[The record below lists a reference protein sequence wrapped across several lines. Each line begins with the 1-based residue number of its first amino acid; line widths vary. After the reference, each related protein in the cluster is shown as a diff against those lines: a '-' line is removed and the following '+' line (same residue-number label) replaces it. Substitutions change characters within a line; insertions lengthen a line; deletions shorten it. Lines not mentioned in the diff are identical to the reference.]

1 MTEPN
6 TIKAAAQNEPALLQ
20 PLSLRGLT
28 LKNRMVVSP
37 MCQHSAV
44 DGVVQD
50 WHIVHYGK
58 FVLGGAALVLTES
71 TAVSSDSRVGI
82 ADLGIWSDDH
92 VPGLKRLSDFAHAN
106 GAAFGIQL
114 AHAGRKAF
122 SEPLW
127 EGGRALSTDALDVSG
142 LAWRRVG
149 PSAIAASGEWSEPEA
164 LTLEEIDEIREDFV
178 AAARRAERAGADVI
192 ELHFGHGYLLASFLS
207 PLSNQRTDTYGGPR
221 ENRMRF
227 AVETAQAVREVWPND
242 KPLFARLSC
251 LDGAEGSWGMEDT
264 VALAQSL
271 KAVGVDVIDC
281 SSGGLT
287 EETRRSN
294 VPRGIGF
301 QVPFAEEVRHRAR
314 IITQAV
320 GIILTPEQANEI
332 VASGKADLVA
342 LGREVLRTP
351 YWPAEATRSLSG
363 PGDYSAWPLQHREWL
378 VRRHKVLDRLRTPEN
393 DASEDG

>member
-1 MTEPN
+1 MTVPDTHESP
-6 TIKAAAQNEPALLQ
+6 AMDGPALLR
-20 PLSLRGLT
+20 PLTLRGLT

-44 DGVVQD
+44 DGAVQD
-50 WHIVHYGK
+50 WHVVHYGK

-71 TAVSSDSRVGI
+71 TAVSSDSRVGV

-92 VPGLKRLSDFAHAN
+92 VAGLKRLGDFAHAN

-127 EGGRALSTDALDVSG
+127 EGGRALSPETLDARGIS
-142 LAWRRVG
+142 WRRVG
-149 PSAIAASGEWSEPEA
+149 PSAIAASGEWTEPEM
-164 LTLEEIDEIREDFV
+164 LKREEIEAIRHDFV
-178 AAARRAERAGADVI
+178 TAAERADRAGADVV

-207 PLSNQRTDTYGGPR
+207 PLSNQRTDEYGGSL

-227 AVETAQAVREVWPND
+227 AVETARAVREAWPDD

-264 VALAQSL
+264 VALAKAL
-271 KAVGVDVIDC
+271 KEVGVDVIDC

-301 QVPFAEEVRHRAR
+301 QVPFAEEVRRRAG
-314 IITQAV
+314 IKTQAV
-320 GIILTPEQANEI
+320 GIILTPEQANE
-332 VASGKADLVA
+332 VVDSGKADLVA

-351 YWPAEATRSLSG
+351 YWPAEAIRALNG
-363 PGDYSAWPLQHREWL
+363 AEDFSAWPLQHREWL
-378 VRRHKVLDRLRTPEN
+378 ARRHTALSRLGVTNSDE
-393 DASEDG
+393 E

>member
-1 MTEPN
+1 MT
-6 TIKAAAQNEPALLQ
+6 
-20 PLSLRGLT
+20 
-28 LKNRMVVSP
+28 VSP

-44 DGVVQD
+44 DGAVQD

-58 FVLGGAALVLTES
+58 FALGGAGLVLTES
-71 TAVSSDSRVGI
+71 TAVRSDSRVGV

-106 GAAFGIQL
+106 NTAFGLQL

-127 EGGRALSTDALDVSG
+127 EGGRALSIEALDASG
-142 LAWRRVG
+142 LQWRRVG
-149 PSAIAASGEWSEPEA
+149 PSAIAASGEWSEPEM
-164 LTLEEIDEIREDFV
+164 LTQSEIEEIREDFV
-178 AAARRAERAGADVI
+178 AAAKRADQADVDVI

-207 PLSNQRTDTYGGPR
+207 PLSNQRTDTYGGSL

-227 AVETAQAVREVWPND
+227 AVETAQAVREVWPDD

-264 VALAQSL
+264 VALALAL

-301 QVPFAEEVRHRAR
+301 QVPFAEEVRRRAG
-314 IITQAV
+314 IMTQAV

-342 LGREVLRTP
+342 LGRELLRTP
-351 YWPAEATRSLSG
+351 YWPAEATRVLSG
-363 PGDYSAWPLQHREWL
+363 PEDFSSWPLQHREWL
-378 VRRHKVLDRLRTPEN
+378 DRRHKVLSRL
-393 DASEDG
+393 SESE

>member
-1 MTEPN
+1 M
-6 TIKAAAQNEPALLQ
+6 Q
-20 PLSLRGLT
+20 PLTLRDVT
-28 LKNRMVVSP
+28 LRNRMVISP

-44 DGVVQD
+44 DGFVQD

-58 FVLGGAALVLTES
+58 FALGGAALVLTES
-71 TAVSSDSRVGI
+71 TAVTSDSRVGI

-92 VPGLKRLSDFAHAN
+92 IPGLRRLADFAHQH
-106 GAAFGIQL
+106 GARFGIQL

-127 EGGRALSTDALDVSG
+127 EGGRALTPEALDATG
-142 LAWRRVG
+142 LTWRRVG
-149 PSAIAASGEWSEPEA
+149 PSPIAASSEWSTPEE
-164 LTLEEIDEIREDFV
+164 LTRAEIHDIRDAFV
-178 AAARRAERAGADVI
+178 QAARRADAAGADVV
-192 ELHFGHGYLLASFLS
+192 ELHYGHGYLLASFLS
-207 PLSNQRTDTYGGPR
+207 PRSNQRSDEYGGSL

-227 AVETAQAVREVWPND
+227 AVETAEAVRAVWPEG

-251 LDGAEGSWGMEDT
+251 LDGTEGSWDMDDT
-264 VALAQSL
+264 VALALAL

-301 QVPFAEEVRHRAR
+301 QVPFAEEVRRRAD
-314 IITQAV
+314 ICTQAV
-320 GIILTPEQANEI
+320 GIILTPEQAEEI

-342 LGREVLRTP
+342 LGREALRTP
-351 YWPAEATRSLSG
+351 YWPAEATRALG
-363 PGDYSAWPLQHREWL
+363 QEDFSAWPMQHRDWL
-378 VRRHKVLDRLRTPEN
+378 SRRQTVLNRLLSEEN
-393 DASEDG
+393 

>member
-1 MTEPN
+1 MTAPD
-6 TIKAAAQNEPALLQ
+6 TPDSLAQEGPALLQ
-20 PLSLRGLT
+20 PLTLRGLT

-37 MCQHSAV
+37 MCQHSAL
-44 DGVVQD
+44 DGAVQD

-58 FVLGGAALVLTES
+58 FVLGGSALVLTES
-71 TAVSSDSRVGI
+71 TAISSDSRVGI

-127 EGGRALSTDALDVSG
+127 EGGRALSTEALDASG
-142 LAWRRVG
+142 LSWRRVG

-164 LTLEEIDEIREDFV
+164 LTREEIDAIREDFV
-178 AAARRAERAGADVI
+178 TAARRADRAGADVV

-207 PLSNQRTDTYGGPR
+207 PLSNQRTDEYGGPR

-227 AVETAQAVREVWPND
+227 AIETAQSVRDVWPDD

-251 LDGAEGSWGMEDT
+251 LDGAEGSWDMEDT
-264 VALAQSL
+264 VALAEAL
-271 KAVGVDVIDC
+271 KGVGVDVIDC

-301 QVPFAEEVRHRAR
+301 QVPFAEEVRRCAG
-314 IITQAV
+314 IKTQAV

-332 VASGKADLVA
+332 VALGQADLVA

-351 YWPAEATRSLSG
+351 YWPAEATRALNG
-363 PGDYSAWPLQHREWL
+363 PEDFSAWPLQHREWL
-378 VRRHKVLDRLRTPEN
+378 ARRHTALSRL
-393 DASEDG
+393 AVSEE